1 MLKTLHRY
9 FYPRPPRGG
18 RLRADALELDL
29 DKHFYPRPP
38 RGGRLLRDAEQCRR
52 AEFLSTPSARRA
64 TVDPSLLQSAG
75 KNFYPRPPRGGRQ
88 KDREPERDRLEISIH
103 ALREEGDIFVIVGA
117 SRPQKFLSTP
127 SARRATG
134 DCLLKHRVLCY
145 FYPRPPRGG
154 RLFFTGHDIIL
165 WNFYPRPPRG
175 GRHFA
180 VPRRIGAFGIS
191 IHALREEGD
200 STSAAPMVR
209 QSDFYPRPPRGG
221 RHFAVPRRI
230 GAFGISIHALREE
243 GDRLISCIC
252 LEMTNFYPR
261 PPRGGRHSPFE
272 LGTLINGISIHALRE
287 EGDFLTKATAALSV
301 VFLSTPS
308 ARRATYNHDDEKSRE
323 RNFYPRPPRG
333 GRLLDKGYC
342 RAFGRIS
349 IHALREEGDLQP

>member
-1 MLKTLHRY
+1 MTTLHRY

-200 STSAAPMVR
+200 
-209 QSDFYPRPPRGG
+209 
-221 RHFAVPRRI
+221 
-230 GAFGISIHALREE
+230 
-243 GDRLISCIC
+243 RLISCIC

-333 GRLLDKGYC
+333 GRPAHPLRKTHWSRYFYPRPPRG
-342 RAFGRIS
+342 GRPVQPPGNGIERVIS
-349 IHALREEGDLQP
+349 IHALREEGDR